1 MKIYNLGSVN
11 IDYVYQVDHIVK
23 PGETIASANMQIFP
37 GGKGLNQSIALAR
50 AGAQVIHGAVLGS
63 DGDFLLRTMEAS
75 GVDTSRI
82 AKTEYPSGH
91 AIIQVDKSGQNS
103 ILLFSGTNSRI
114 DRAYVESFL
123 ADAQEGDILLLQ
135 YEISCMDVI
144 FEVAHEKKMQIAFNP
159 SPYTPAIKELPLQY
173 VSWWFCNEI
182 EGEAVFGGETS
193 EAIAENFAKT
203 YPQSNLILTLGQD
216 GSLFRNS
223 KSSITQ
229 PIYPVRAVDTTAAG
243 DTFTGY
249 FMASVSKGES
259 AAAAM
264 DLAARAASVTVSRL
278 GASESIPNINELQ
291 KG

>member
-91 AIIQVDKSGQNS
+91 AIIQVDKNGQNC
-103 ILLFSGTNSRI
+103 ILLFAGTNHQI
-114 DRAYVESFL
+114 DRAYIESFL
-123 ADAQEGDILLLQ
+123 TDAEKDDILLLQ
-135 YEISCMDVI
+135 NETNALDIA
-144 FEVAHEKKMQIAFNP
+144 FEVAHQKQMQIVFNP
-159 SPYTPAIKELPLQY
+159 SPFHTDIKKLPLSY
-173 VSWWFCNEI
+173 VTWWFCNEI
-182 EGEAVFGGETS
+182 EGAALFGSDNPKE
-193 EAIAENFAKT
+193 IAKNFT
-203 YPQSNLILTLGQD
+203 CQFPDSNLILTLGTE
-216 GSLFRNS
+216 GSVFIHADTYLE
-223 KSSITQ
+223 Q
-229 PIYPVRAVDTTAAG
+229 PIYKVKAVDTTAAG

-249 FMASVSKGES
+249 FI
-259 AAAAM
+259 AAVTSGKAVADALDIAAK
-264 DLAARAASVTVSRL
+264 AASITVSRM
-278 GASESIPNINELQ
+278 GAAGSIPKYDEVY
-291 KG
+291 